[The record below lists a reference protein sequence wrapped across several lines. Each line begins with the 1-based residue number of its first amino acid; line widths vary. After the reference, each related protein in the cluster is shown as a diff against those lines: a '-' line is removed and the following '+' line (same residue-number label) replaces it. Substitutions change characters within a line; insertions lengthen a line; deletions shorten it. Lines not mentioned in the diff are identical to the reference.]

1 MYYDESNK
9 ISDIKGPKLLQ
20 QLDDVF
26 SQVIETLQ
34 KSRDN
39 IFEINQDCE
48 QQCIQLEVEI
58 QQINQQIEQ
67 VIELGNKY
75 ERLSRQ
81 ARLRLME
88 VSKRFDTMTEEK
100 IKEAY
105 DTAQALQI
113 KLQEARQREN
123 YLKLRRQEIENQI
136 RQYRSINKKAES
148 LLNSTSVALKL
159 MQGSADKLIGT
170 IEQVNRKNQLELWIV
185 ETQEAERRKIAR
197 ELHDGPAQSLA
208 SMLIRLDLIMRMIPE
223 DAIQVRHELQN
234 LKTIGAESLTDVR
247 SIMYDLKPTLMH
259 EQGLASTLQEYF
271 NEYEAKYDF
280 LIDYVVFGQQRQ
292 LDLALEVGLFR
303 LVQEAITN
311 VRKHAGVNKA
321 LVKLE
326 DRGSMLTLVIKDEG
340 CGFDPNEIG
349 KQRESYGI
357 MGMKERVQL
366 FGGELQIL
374 SRPEEG
380 TQIIIKVPLEG
391 EANDGQNQGNN
402 SR

>member
-1 MYYDESNK
+1 MQHDESSTNN
-9 ISDIKGPKLLQ
+9 DIRGPKLLQ

-26 SQVIETLQ
+26 SQVIKTLE
-34 KSRDN
+34 KSREN

-48 QQCIQLEVEI
+48 KQCLQLETEI
-58 QQINQQIEQ
+58 QQINIQIQQAIET
-67 VIELGNKY
+67 GDKY
-75 ERLSRQ
+75 QKQARQ
-81 ARLRLME
+81 ARIRLME
-88 VSKRFDTMTEEK
+88 VSKRFDIMTEQD
-100 IKEAY
+100 IKNAY
-105 DTAQALQI
+105 DVAQALQI
-113 KLQEARQREN
+113 KLQEARQLEN

-136 RQYRSINKKAES
+136 RHYRNINKKAES
-148 LLNSTSVALKL
+148 LLDSTSLALKL
-159 MQGSADKLIGT
+159 MQGSADKLSGT

-208 SMLIRLDLIMRMIPE
+208 SMLIRLDLIMRMVPE
-223 DAIQVRHELQN
+223 DAANIVHELQK
-234 LKTIGAESLTDVR
+234 LRAIGAESLTDVR

-259 EQGLASTLQEYF
+259 DQGLFNTLKDYF
-271 NEYEAKYDF
+271 NEYEAKYNF

-326 DRGSMLTLVIKDEG
+326 DRGSVLTLVIKDEG
-340 CGFDPNEIG
+340 CGFDPDEIG
-349 KQRESYGI
+349 QQRESYGI

-366 FGGELQIL
+366 FGGELEIL
-374 SRPEEG
+374 SQPGEG
-380 TQIIIKVPLEG
+380 TQIIIKVPLER
-391 EANDGQNQGNN
+391 EAGNG
-402 SR
+402 